1 MKRLAFGCV
10 FLAAALLGG
19 ALPGERAA
27 SCRGADS
34 PRPAND
40 ETHVRS
46 LVRQLG
52 AESYDEREQAFQE
65 LSRLGRHAEKA
76 LQEGLKDS
84 DREVVRR
91 CQELL
96 SLATRTD
103 MEIALDQFL
112 QNKDDKVLLKLPAWP
127 TFKKVVGETPETRA
141 LFVQICCSQ
150 GPLMELAE
158 KNPADA
164 AVKFGERTQQLQQ
177 TLFQPFGAR
186 GTVSSAE
193 VLALLY
199 LATNPKLNINQQ
211 ALYQLTS
218 LFHQPEPRQLFTNDS
233 AARKLL
239 ASFVMNRNDVAMM
252 HQNLFLVQNF
262 NLKECLD
269 WALTLA
275 TAKDQQPYVRAT
287 ALTVVGKMG
296 GKEHIAKLE
305 PLLSDST
312 QLGQIQFN
320 TTRINTQVR
329 DVALAMS
336 VLLSGQ
342 DIMSYDF
349 PYLKVIQAQIQQN
362 PQAFLYSYHYLGFSD
377 DAGRNAAMKKW
388 NDSNKGTK
396 K

>member
-1 MKRLAFGCV
+1 MKRLALGSV
-10 FLAAALLGG
+10 LLAAVLLGG
-19 ALPGERAA
+19 NSLLR
-27 SCRGADS
+27 SADS

-52 AESYDEREQAFQE
+52 ADNYDDREQAYQE
-65 LSRLGRHAEKA
+65 LSRLGRQAEKA

-103 MEIALDQFL
+103 MEIALDLFL
-112 QNKDDKVLLKLPAWP
+112 QNKDEKALLKLPAWP
-127 TFKKVVGETPETRA
+127 AFSKLVGESPETRA

-150 GPLMELAE
+150 GPLLDLAE
-158 KNPADA
+158 KNPQDA

-177 TLFQPFGAR
+177 VLFQPFAAR
-186 GTVSSAE
+186 GNVSSTE

-211 ALYQLTS
+211 ALFQLCS

-233 AARKLL
+233 TARKLL
-239 ASFVMNRNDVAMM
+239 ANFVMARTDQAMV

-269 WALTLA
+269 WSLNLA

-287 ALTVVGKMG
+287 AMTVVGKMG
-296 GKEHIAKLE
+296 AKEHIAKLE
-305 PLLSDST
+305 PLLSDTT

-336 VLLSGQ
+336 ILLSGQ
-342 DIMSYDF
+342 DIQTYDF
-349 PYLKVIQAQIQQN
+349 PYLKVIQAQMQQN

-377 DAGRNAAMKKW
+377 DTGRNAAMKKW
-388 NDSNKGTK
+388 NESSKGAK